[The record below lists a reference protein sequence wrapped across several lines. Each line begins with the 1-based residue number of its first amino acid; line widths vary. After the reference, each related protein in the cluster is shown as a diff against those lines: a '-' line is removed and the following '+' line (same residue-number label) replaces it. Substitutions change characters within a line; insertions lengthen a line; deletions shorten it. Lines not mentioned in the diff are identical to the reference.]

1 MLAMVISMMT
11 AGDKE
16 DDDDDGNKD
25 DSIVEDGKGLFP
37 TDLVAPC
44 PNWQSHRPPA
54 LSAFS
59 GSTGVTARLHISLSS
74 RLVLTVAEQWSSG
87 EDEDAKAMTVMKL
100 QRDTTGASLQAYL
113 ACDKNEELAANFLF
127 DNAGISNFERLGWI
141 RSTDEEFDIYWAS
154 VHNALALVVRWPSPL
169 ALEVQDT
176 GSEGTPV
183 TFSSVRPLF
192 NPENAVKRLKVV
204 NHYPNHYELTRKAM
218 QIFVSPAER

>member
-1 MLAMVISMMT
+1 MSMTSTITIMTNTMLAMVISMMT

-74 RLVLTVAEQWSSG
+74 RCFFFRGW
-87 EDEDAKAMTVMKL
+87 
-100 QRDTTGASLQAYL
+100 YL
-113 ACDKNEELAANFLF
+113 N
-127 DNAGISNFERLGWI
+127 
-141 RSTDEEFDIYWAS
+141 
-154 VHNALALVVRWPSPL
+154 
-169 ALEVQDT
+169 
-176 GSEGTPV
+176 
-183 TFSSVRPLF
+183 
-192 NPENAVKRLKVV
+192 
-204 NHYPNHYELTRKAM
+204 
-218 QIFVSPAER
+218 